1 MARPRKRVPLNVF
14 LNGRLVGRLKKEAS
28 GAIDFQY
35 DPTWLHWEHTFP
47 ASLSLPLRED
57 RYIGDPV
64 VAVFDNLL
72 PDNAEIRSRL
82 AARVSA
88 EGADAYCLLA
98 AIGRDCVGALQFLP
112 DGDPPGPAGGIEGK
126 PFNEARI
133 GALLADLGP
142 TPLGVSHEDEGFRIS
157 IAGAQDKTALLLWKN
172 KWHLPHGST
181 ATTHILKPQIGIRGN
196 GIDLSQSVENEHLC
210 MRLTSALGLPTA
222 ETEIREF
229 AGRRVLVVKRFDR
242 QWTRDKRLLRIPQ
255 EDCCQALSVPSG
267 RKYQTDGGPGIRQI
281 LQFLK
286 ASDHPEDDQ
295 RLFIKAQVVFW
306 LLGATDGHAKNF
318 SVFLYPGGGFRLTP
332 LYDVMSTQPALDSKQ
347 IQRKQMRL
355 AMSVGDTRHYILD
368 TILPRHF
375 IQSAAQAGMSA
386 SVIHRVMSELMEQT
400 PQAIATA
407 LEKLPDDFPEAIS
420 ESIVGGVQRRLR
432 LIEESLKPPG

>member
-1 MARPRKRVPLNVF
+1 
-14 LNGRLVGRLKKEAS
+14 
-28 GAIDFQY
+28 
-35 DPTWLHWEHTFP
+35 
-47 ASLSLPLRED
+47 
-57 RYIGDPV
+57 
-64 VAVFDNLL
+64 
-72 PDNAEIRSRL
+72 
-82 AARVSA
+82 
-88 EGADAYCLLA
+88 
-98 AIGRDCVGALQFLP
+98 
-112 DGDPPGPAGGIEGK
+112 
-126 PFNEARI
+126 
-133 GALLADLGP
+133 
-142 TPLGVSHEDEGFRIS
+142 
-157 IAGAQDKTALLLWKN
+157 
-172 KWHLPHGST
+172 
-181 ATTHILKPQIGIRGN
+181 
-196 GIDLSQSVENEHLC
+196 
-210 MRLTSALGLPTA
+210 
-222 ETEIREF
+222 
-229 AGRRVLVVKRFDR
+229 
-242 QWTRDKRLLRIPQ
+242 
-255 EDCCQALSVPSG
+255 
-267 RKYQTDGGPGIRQI
+267 